1 MHWKAPK
8 VPENQ
13 LKAMKTKETQ
23 RISKDRRKVGQDN
36 LGGFVELRG
45 TSWNVEKL
53 QKFDQIWAYFGFRTS
68 WNFVELRGTSWKY
81 RQSPS
86 WWFPEFSAAFWWTF
100 VDFIVFFTFF
110 DAFCT
115 FCMFCKC
122 FCEIGLHLLQMA
134 STQLALPGVKMLTAL
149 LFLVDWC
156 SPVWHVKLLLT

>member
-36 LGGFVELRG
+36 LGAFVELRG
-45 TSWNVEKL
+45 TSWNFVERRKIAKIWPNLSLFWL
-53 QKFDQIWAYFGFRTS
+53 Q
-68 WNFVELRGTSWKY
+68 NFVELRGTSWKY
-81 RQSPS
+81 RKSPS
-86 WWFPEFSAAFWWTF
+86 WWFRVFGCLLVNFCWF
-100 VDFIVFFTFF
+100 YVFFTFLMR
-110 DAFCT
+110 FCT